1 MRNFKRLIIN
11 ILLIATGCGIA
22 LAQQSKIEVRPVDF
36 DHIRQVTMS
45 AKNEYYFPKLLK
57 MFTGNDTTKFKL
69 EHARNLYYGYT
80 FQEDYD
86 PLRESVYSSRVEDL
100 YYQDKHTRVELDSIE
115 HYADLSLADNIF
127 DLNQMTYQIFALHEK
142 KKFQKETIRK
152 FRLDRI
158 IAAIMS
164 SGRGTKDA
172 PWVVISP
179 DHEYNIV
186 NFLGYRA
193 IGHETSDDGIDRITV
208 EPRPGKTA
216 TEFYFDLRRAL
227 QVAAVKYP
235 D

>member
-1 MRNFKRLIIN
+1 MKKLLIY
-11 ILLIATGCGIA
+11 ILLMPLSLVAV
-22 LAQQSKIEVRPVDF
+22 AQQSKVEVTPVDF
-36 DHIRQVTMS
+36 DHVRQVTMNP
-45 AKNEYYFPKLLK
+45 KNDYYFPKLLK
-57 MFTGNDTTKFKL
+57 MFTGNDTTGFKL

-86 PLRESVYSSRVEDL
+86 PFRESVWSSKVEEL
-100 YYQDKHTRVELDSIE
+100 YYLDKHTRMELDTIE

-127 DLNQMTYQIFALHEK
+127 DLNQMTYQIFALHKK
-142 KKFQKETIRK
+142 KKFFKENIRK

-164 SGRGTKDA
+164 SGRGTKES
-172 PWVVISP
+172 PWVVIAP

-193 IGHETSDDGIDRITV
+193 VSHETSDDGIDCITV

-216 TEFYFDLRRAL
+216 TEFYFDLRRVL
-227 QVAAVKYP
+227 EVAAMKYP